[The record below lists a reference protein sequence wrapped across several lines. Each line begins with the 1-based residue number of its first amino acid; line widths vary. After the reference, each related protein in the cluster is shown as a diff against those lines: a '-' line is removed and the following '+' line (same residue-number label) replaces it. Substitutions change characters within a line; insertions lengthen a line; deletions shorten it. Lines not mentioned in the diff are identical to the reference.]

1 MTLSVLMSV
10 YKSEHP
16 SYLERALLSI
26 WDDQV
31 RKPDKIVLV
40 QDGPVGKEL
49 AEVLSQWKKK
59 LGDSLLLIVN
69 PINIGLTK
77 SLNIGIKHISTDYIA
92 RMDSD
97 DISMPDRFAKQM
109 SFLEKNDFISIVGCN
124 IQEFSDSCDCL
135 RIRKFPRDTEGAIAS
150 IFKAN
155 PLAHPAVMMRRKI
168 FDDGISYNEAYRT
181 SQDLALWFDVLAAG
195 YKIANMDD
203 VLLKFRRNDDV
214 YKRRSNLKDRNLELL
229 VHERGIRK
237 LYGISPI
244 KSLFPLARYVMKFLP
259 KSMIRSLYDGEFR
272 NKLVKI

>member
-1 MTLSVLMSV
+1 MSV

-31 RKPDKIVLV
+31 RKPDKIVLL

-49 AEVLSQWKKK
+49 EEVLLKWKKK

-69 PINIGLTK
+69 PINLRLTK

-97 DISMPDRFAKQM
+97 DISIPDRFAKQM

-135 RIRKFPRDTEGAIAS
+135 FPRDTEGAIAS

-155 PLAHPAVMMRRKI
+155 PLVRPAVMMRKKI
-168 FDDGISYNEAYRT
+168 FNDGISHNEAYRT
-181 SQDLALWFDVLAAG
+181 SQDLALWFDVLASG
-195 YKIANMDD
+195 YKNANMDD

-244 KSLFPLARYVMKFLP
+244 KSLFPLPDM
-259 KSMIRSLYDGEFR
+259 S
-272 NKLVKI
+272 